1 MDGSDKMP
9 EIPKGGLNRRQ
20 VLAGAGLGAAA
31 LVIGNSAKGQ
41 EATGEEIFA
50 NEPGTLEERKLLA
63 QKLVD
68 YMMNFPQGVDSGVWF
83 KRFRIGSVNV
93 GVDIIRLDRDK
104 SLNISIK
111 GGPDARTG
119 SFSFEIRDWDITG
132 EVSTARTWSF
142 SPLYMKGKNVEFEV
156 TKEKRDPQQLDLARR
171 LYKGI
176 MEAIL
181 AQF

>member
-1 MDGSDKMP
+1 MDGSDKVP
-9 EIPKGGLNRRQ
+9 EIPKRGLNRRD
-20 VLAGAGLGAAA
+20 VLVGAGLGAAA
-31 LVIGNSAKGQ
+31 LVIGNSAEGQ

-50 NEPGTLEERKLLA
+50 KEPGTLEERKLLA
-63 QKLVD
+63 QQLVERMQSFPENEGTWSKKL
-68 YMMNFPQGVDSGVWF
+68 
-83 KRFRIGSVNV
+83 RIGSVNV
-93 GVDIIRLDRDK
+93 GVDVIRLDRDN

-111 GGPDARTG
+111 GGPDAKTG
-119 SFSFEIRDWDITG
+119 GFSFDIRDWDITG
-132 EVSTARTWSF
+132 EVSQARTWSF
-142 SPLYMKGKNVEFEV
+142 SPLYMKGTKFEFEV